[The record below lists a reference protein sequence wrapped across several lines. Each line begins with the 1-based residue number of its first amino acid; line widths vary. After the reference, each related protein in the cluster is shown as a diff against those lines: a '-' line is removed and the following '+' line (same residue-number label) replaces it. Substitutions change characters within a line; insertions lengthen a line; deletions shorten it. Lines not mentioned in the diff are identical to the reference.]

1 MEAQFGQQVELARQQ
16 LNLPKLSPEQ
26 QKVLDYVVHPGGGLD
41 NFVDATLQQNPYE
54 LQRAESILESLKK
67 HPEQEAFY
75 KDEVPYLL
83 AKMSPEQ
90 KAQIAEHI
98 KPALLQDPH
107 LSLRDVRTIVKAF
120 PSLKGFALFS
130 DTGIGGLLGQQRS
143 RDKQNVPGVIAKQP
157 DTREPANPQKRA
169 AGGRVNGRADGGAV
183 NYDTPLTPDE
193 ESKFQDWKA
202 KNAPNDSGVDYDLR
216 GAFKA
221 NMSPAENGHWDD
233 TFKKPNHP
241 TFSVYS
247 QYAKDR
253 PDLAGTWEGDQYVP
267 PVTAHYANGG
277 IVARAHGGRVNP
289 DNINH
294 NPSEAQK
301 RSGTYA
307 KDHVNIHGL
316 NITIENAR
324 GSIRRGVD
332 KDGNKWEA
340 KLSAH
345 YGYLRKQSLGAD
357 GDHLDVYLGP
367 HMKSKHVYLIDQ
379 IDADTGK
386 YDEAKIILGAAN
398 LQQALRLYKAAFSDG
413 KGHAR
418 IGAIHSMTIAELKS
432 YLEHGNTKVPY
443 KPPLVKKLSHKE
455 VNYEPKAQN
464 MAHRCAKCKHFVPV
478 QHGGPDCVVT
488 AKPIAPQGWCNRFRG
503 L

>member
-1 MEAQFGQQVELARQQ
+1 M
-16 LNLPKLSPEQ
+16 
-26 QKVLDYVVHPGGGLD
+26 
-41 NFVDATLQQNPYE
+41 
-54 LQRAESILESLKK
+54 
-67 HPEQEAFY
+67 
-75 KDEVPYLL
+75 
-83 AKMSPEQ
+83 
-90 KAQIAEHI
+90 
-98 KPALLQDPH
+98 
-107 LSLRDVRTIVKAF
+107 
-120 PSLKGFALFS
+120 
-130 DTGIGGLLGQQRS
+130 
-143 RDKQNVPGVIAKQP
+143 
-157 DTREPANPQKRA
+157 
-169 AGGRVNGRADGGAV
+169 
-183 NYDTPLTPDE
+183 
-193 ESKFQDWKA
+193 
-202 KNAPNDSGVDYDLR
+202 
-216 GAFKA
+216 
-221 NMSPAENGHWDD
+221 
-233 TFKKPNHP
+233 
-241 TFSVYS
+241 
-247 QYAKDR
+247 
-253 PDLAGTWEGDQYVP
+253 
-267 PVTAHYANGG
+267 
-277 IVARAHGGRVNP
+277 
-289 DNINH
+289 
-294 NPSEAQK
+294 
-301 RSGTYA
+301 
-307 KDHVNIHGL
+307 

-367 HMKSKHVYLIDQ
+367 HMKSKHIYFIDQ